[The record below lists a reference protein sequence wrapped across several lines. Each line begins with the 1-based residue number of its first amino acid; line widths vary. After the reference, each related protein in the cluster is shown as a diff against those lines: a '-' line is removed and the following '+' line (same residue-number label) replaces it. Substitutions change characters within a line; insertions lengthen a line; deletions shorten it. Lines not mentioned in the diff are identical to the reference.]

1 MEYSIVHWEMM
12 KFLPLETFVLPHV
25 TLVMSYTPVV
35 LITLRIVRVMGAG
48 VIVMLHMHVEEVM
61 CDPHTIHLV

>member
-12 KFLPLETFVLPHV
+12 KFLHLETFVLPHV

-35 LITLRIVRVMGAG
+35 LITLSTVRIMGTG
-48 VIVMLHMHVEEVM
+48 VIVMLHICVEEVM
-61 CDPHTIHLV
+61 CDAHT

>member
-1 MEYSIVHWEMM
+1 MM
-12 KFLPLETFVLPHV
+12 KFLHLETSVLPHV

-35 LITLRIVRVMGAG
+35 LITLTTVRVTGAG

-61 CDPHTIHLV
+61 CDPHT